1 MSAKLLKI
9 DRVDR
14 NSDDELIAGYS
25 DETTVVYGV
34 DQLTSLTPKQTFAA
48 TAIWTKGR
56 SVRMG
61 PKSVSSFGRIF
72 NR

>member
-14 NSDDELIAGYS
+14 KSNDELVVGYS
-25 DETTVVYGV
+25 DQTTVVYGV

-48 TAIWTKGR
+48 DSNMDEGTE
-56 SVRMG
+56 
-61 PKSVSSFGRIF
+61 P
-72 NR
+72 